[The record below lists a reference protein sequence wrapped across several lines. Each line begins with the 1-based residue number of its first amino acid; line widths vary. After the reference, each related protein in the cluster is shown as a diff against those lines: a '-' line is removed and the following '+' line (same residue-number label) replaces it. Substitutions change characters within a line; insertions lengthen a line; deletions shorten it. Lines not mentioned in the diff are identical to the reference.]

1 MEHLKIEISTSQS
14 FNFPALVHLKS
25 KFRSKFG
32 PKSTPNTY
40 KEPST
45 IQKEED
51 MSSPRGWGGVWAV
64 RLEDQMSS
72 EKLKTPKTIFFAS
85 SQNGWGWVLSRKFCP
100 EDMSLF
106 ESWMAPNKIS
116 PRISLCA
123 RKFPVIFSATNAE
136 HWSAY
141 Q

>member
-14 FNFPALVHLKS
+14 LNFPALVHLKS

-32 PKSTPNTY
+32 PKSTPNAY
-40 KEPST
+40 
-45 IQKEED
+45 
-51 MSSPRGWGGVWAV
+51 
-64 RLEDQMSS
+64 
-72 EKLKTPKTIFFAS
+72 
-85 SQNGWGWVLSRKFCP
+85 
-100 EDMSLF
+100 
-106 ESWMAPNKIS
+106 NKIS
-116 PRISLCA
+116 SRISLCA